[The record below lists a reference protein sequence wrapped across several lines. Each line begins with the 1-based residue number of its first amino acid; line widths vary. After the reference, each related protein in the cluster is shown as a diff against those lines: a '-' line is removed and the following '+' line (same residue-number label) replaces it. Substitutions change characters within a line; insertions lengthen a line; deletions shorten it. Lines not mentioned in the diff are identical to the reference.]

1 MFSDPTVERVGL
13 LVLGWLLG
21 LLGPVI
27 VDAIKRQRENKLGRA
42 AIREELRQ
50 LQKRL
55 ATAVYGAETH
65 LGTLTKDRVR
75 WTLNY
80 LSTSAEEKMRPS
92 LEKSLTWADEM
103 FSDVVRRMA
112 VTGNGTLR
120 LQKYGTPLLD
130 ARVSALWTFDTE
142 AQRLLLEIKTAIG
155 FLDDAVE
162 QTRYFNELTFK
173 EMSSV
178 NHNIAVDGARAC
190 ITTYGERGHQVVE
203 LIDKFL
209 SA

>member
-1 MFSDPTVERVGL
+1 MLGDPTIERIGL

-27 VDAIKRQRENKLGRA
+27 VDAIKRQRESKLGRA

-50 LQKRL
+50 LQRRL
-55 ATAVYGAETH
+55 AIVVHRSETH

-75 WTLNY
+75 WTLKY
-80 LSTSAEEKMRPS
+80 LSTDAEEKIRAG
-92 LEKSLTWADEM
+92 LEKYLTWTDET
-103 FSDVVRRMA
+103 FSEAMRRMA
-112 VTGNGTLR
+112 ATENGSLR

-178 NHNIAVDGARAC
+178 NHNIAVDSARSY
-190 ITTYGERGHQVVE
+190 ITTYSERGHQVVE

-209 SA
+209 KA

>member
-1 MFSDPTVERVGL
+1 MLSEPTFERVGL

-27 VDAIKRQRENKLGRA
+27 VDAIKRKRENKLGRT

-50 LQKRL
+50 LQRRL
-55 ATAVYGAETH
+55 AVVVLRTESH
-65 LGTLTKDRVR
+65 LGKLTKDRVR
-75 WTLNY
+75 WTLKY
-80 LSTSAEEKMRPS
+80 LSTNSEDNFRNG
-92 LEKSLTWADEM
+92 LEKYLTWTDEF
-103 FSDVVRRMA
+103 FSEAVRHMA
-112 VTGNGTLR
+112 APEGGSLR

-130 ARVSALWTFDTE
+130 ARVSALWTFDNE

-162 QTRYFNELTFK
+162 QSRYFNELTFK

-178 NHNIAVDGARAC
+178 NHDIAVDSARSY

-209 SA
+209 KT

>member
-1 MFSDPTVERVGL
+1 MLKDPTIERVAL

-27 VDAIKRQRENKLGRA
+27 VDAIKRQRENKLGRV

-50 LQKRL
+50 LQRRL
-55 ATAVYGAETH
+55 ATAVHSAESH
-65 LGTLTKDRVR
+65 LGTVTKERVR
-75 WTLNY
+75 WTLKH
-80 LSTSAEEKMRPS
+80 LSTDADEKIRPG
-92 LEKSLTWADEM
+92 LETSLTWEDDM
-103 FSDVVRRMA
+103 FREVTRRMA
-112 VTGNGTLR
+112 ATGNGTLR

-178 NHNIAVDGARAC
+178 NHKIAVESARSC

-203 LIDKFL
+203 LIDRFL
-209 SA
+209 AA